1 MPIRRI
7 SKETFDSI
15 TAMIGADCGCTVCG
29 RPINDERPAGKWD
42 IGVATNSDTI
52 LAGIECAPCARGNL
66 DDVARKRQ
74 TGQRVSN
81 AAAVLVSRVA
91 SVVGAPMVLRAASLV
106 SRYFAPAAV

>member
-29 RPINDERPAGKWD
+29 RPINDERPVGKWD

-52 LAGIECAPCARGNL
+52 LAGIECVTCARSSIG
-66 DDVARKRQ
+66 DEASKRH
-74 TGQRVSN
+74 RVSE
-81 AAAVLVSRVA
+81 AAAILVNRVAGMVGAPVMLRVA
-91 SVVGAPMVLRAASLV
+91 SLA
-106 SRYFAPAAV
+106 SRYFAPAAA